1 MTTTPTSPRRATLAV
16 GVLFFVNGATF
27 SNWLPRIPE
36 IRDSLGLSN
45 DSLGVTLLGGG
56 LGGIVGSLI
65 VGRISDRL
73 GSRHL
78 VVLAATLLSIG
89 MPLVAFVPNAPLLL
103 VVLSALGIL
112 DVLNDVAMNTQGVI
126 AQARMSRPIM
136 NRLHAAWSL
145 GFTSGALVGAAA
157 AAARIG
163 IRWHL
168 CIVGAVLLATVH
180 TVRRR
185 LDPVDPPP
193 TPHTENAGTA
203 KRQRVSGLAV
213 LVALAAIGA
222 IGLEVL
228 PNDWAAVLMRDAFD
242 AGRFAG
248 LGTVAC
254 AGAMLIGRL
263 AGDHVL
269 MRVGEH
275 RLLVGAQV
283 LVGAGAAITVATPFT
298 AVAVTGLVV
307 WGLGLSVFFPSLYSM
322 AARLPG
328 TSAGAGLGSMLFG
341 QRSGAL
347 LVAVS
352 TGAVGEWQGM
362 RAAFAVVAGVSFVL
376 LAVGMNRL
384 RMAVATPATPAT
396 PAGA

>member
-65 VGRISDRL
+65 VARISDRL